1 MQVRISI
8 NLTYLT
14 YCMTYK
20 FTNETYNII
29 GAAME
34 VYNVLGYGFK
44 EEIYQEALE
53 KELSLRNIPF
63 EHQPQIHIF
72 YKGEQLE
79 KFYQA
84 DLICYG
90 KIIVE
95 LKALTEL
102 LGDSEQQLLNYLK
115 ATKMEVGM
123 LLNFGAHTGL
133 EHKRMANFFE
143 K

>member
-1 MQVRISI
+1 MA
-8 NLTYLT
+8 
-14 YCMTYK
+14 YK
-20 FTNETYNII
+20 YAQETYNII

-34 VYNVLGYGFK
+34 VYNILGYGFK
-44 EEIYQEALE
+44 EEVYQEALE
-53 KELSLRNIPF
+53 KELTLRQIPF
-63 EHQPQIHIF
+63 DHQPQIHIF

-84 DLICYG
+84 DIICYG

-95 LKALTEL
+95 LKALSEL
-102 LGDSEQQLLNYLK
+102 TGENEQQLLNYLK

-123 LLNFGAHTGL
+123 LLNFGSSEGL
-133 EHKRMANFFE
+133 EHKRMANFFD

>member
-1 MQVRISI
+1 MA
-8 NLTYLT
+8 
-14 YCMTYK
+14 YK
-20 FTNETYNII
+20 YAQETYNII

-34 VYNVLGYGFK
+34 VYNILGYGFK
-44 EEIYQEALE
+44 EEVYQEALE
-53 KELSLRNIPF
+53 KELSLRQIPF
-63 EHQPQIHIF
+63 EHQSLINIY
-72 YKGEQLE
+72 YKGEKLE
-79 KFYQA
+79 KYYQA

-95 LKALTEL
+95 LKALPEL
-102 LGDSEQQLLNYLK
+102 SSENEQQILNYLK

-123 LLNFGAHTGL
+123 LLNFGSSEGL

>member
-1 MQVRISI
+1 MA
-8 NLTYLT
+8 
-14 YCMTYK
+14 YK
-20 FTNETYNII
+20 YAQETYNII

-34 VYNVLGYGFK
+34 VYNILGYGFK
-44 EEIYQEALE
+44 EEVYQEALE
-53 KELSLRNIPF
+53 KELSFRQIPF
-63 EHQPQIHIF
+63 EHQSLINIY
-72 YKGEQLE
+72 YKGDKLE
-79 KFYQA
+79 KYYQA

-95 LKALTEL
+95 LKALPEL
-102 LGDSEQQLLNYLK
+102 SSENEQQILNYLK

-123 LLNFGAHTGL
+123 LLNFGASEGL

>member
-1 MQVRISI
+1 
-8 NLTYLT
+8 
-14 YCMTYK
+14 
-20 FTNETYNII
+20 
-29 GAAME
+29 ME

-53 KELSLRNIPF
+53 KELSLRKIPF
-63 EHQPQIHIF
+63 EHQPQIHIY
-72 YKGEQLE
+72 YKGQQLE
-79 KFYQA
+79 KYYQA

-90 KIIVE
+90 QIIVE

-123 LLNFGAHTGL
+123 LLNFGAHNGL